1 MLLTPSCELYCAYVG
16 QKEEFSLVSGGADHD
31 YQLPED
37 AIEDTDRSHNL
48 FTRKADRNKI
58 LWACEYICFYC
69 LTSLHDGNF
78 EADHLVAVISGGP
91 HTLDNAVAACR
102 SCNRKKGPRSHRE
115 FIEDYG
121 GKDGISTFVRC
132 HGYSQEK
139 RCKNPE
145 SPGTSSYYCRHHGY

>member
-1 MLLTPSCELYCAYVG
+1 MLLTPSCELYCAHVG
-16 QKEEFSLVSGGADHD
+16 QKKDFSLVSGGAGHG
-31 YQLPED
+31 YHLPED
-37 AIEDTDRSHNL
+37 AIEDTDRSHDL
-48 FTRKADRNKI
+48 FTSKADRNKI
-58 LWACEYICFYC
+58 LRFCEHSCFYC
-69 LTSLHDGNF
+69 HTPLHGDNF
-78 EADHLVAVISGGP
+78 EADHLEPVVSGGP

-102 SCNRKKGPRSHRE
+102 PCNRKKGRLSHRQ
-115 FIEDYG
+115 FIEKYG